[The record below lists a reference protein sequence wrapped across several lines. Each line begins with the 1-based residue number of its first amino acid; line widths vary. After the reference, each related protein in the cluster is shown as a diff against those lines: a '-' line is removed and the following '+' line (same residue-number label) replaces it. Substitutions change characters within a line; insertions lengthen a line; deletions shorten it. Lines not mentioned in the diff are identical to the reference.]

1 MPAAF
6 ISSGSLNHKNTKR
19 GVGIKVILIVAG
31 LFIALGVTSLLQTL
45 WSDGPMSK
53 IIEADRFDGIEF
65 PWNHGWSL
73 AVSVVPGLPIHF
85 TDERPAHTLTVTSD
99 AGRLIERGSASTP
112 HVVLDQP
119 VEIKAGET
127 IYWQMIDQQSL
138 EQKDDVHFVDVV
150 IREQNHIVDYA
161 VIKIAART
169 SEMGGKVYDASIVK
183 NAEFPKVDGE
193 YQAVSE
199 EYVNKRISEAK
210 R

>member
-6 ISSGSLNHKNTKR
+6 ISSGSLDHKNTKR

-85 TDERPAHTLTVTSD
+85 TDERPAHTLTVTFS
-99 AGRLIERGSASTP
+99 AGRLIKIGKAQE
-112 HVVLDQP
+112 VVLDQP
-119 VEIKAGET
+119 VQMET
-127 IYWQMIDQQSL
+127 GDTVYWLIVDQKSL
-138 EQKDDVHFVDVV
+138 EQKDDMHFVDVV
-150 IREQNHIVDYA
+150 IREQNHIVGYA
-161 VIKIAART
+161 VIKIAARIGK
-169 SEMGGKVYDASIVK
+169 MGGKVYDASIVK